1 MLILSAIFICTV
13 IIVKYKPAYI
23 VTVGGKTLGVISK
36 DNNLD
41 KDIEKYKNHR
51 EGTIALIDIVN
62 MPTYEFTLVSR
73 DTRFNESEIYEEVKD
88 SAIITYKTYAITL
101 NGENIAEVDT
111 EIEAEDIITRLKDG
125 LNENIEYELAIVEM
139 FSTTQ
144 NGIDSESAFNQLN
157 DIKIA
162 KTQAYEE
169 EQARLEAER
178 IERERQEAAERA
190 RLAAI
195 SYSSVQGISSSVGSG
210 NIGGLSL
217 SYPLPTTPLI
227 TSRFGE
233 SSGSRSYVHTG
244 VDLATSLGTPIYAVA
259 AGTVIT
265 ATYNGSYGNMIAI
278 DHGDG
283 IQSWYA
289 HCNSLNVSVGQTVDA
304 GTMIATV
311 GSTGNSTGPHLHL
324 EIRINGQA
332 VNPQNYLY

>member
-1 MLILSAIFICTV
+1 MFILSAIFICT
-13 IIVKYKPAYI
+13 IITIKYKPAYI
-23 VTVGGKTLGVISK
+23 VTVSGKTLGCIGK
-36 DNNLD
+36 DNNL
-41 KDIEKYKNHR
+41 ENNLQKYINHR
-51 EGTIALIDIVN
+51 EGTIALIDIAN
-62 MPTYEFTLVSR
+62 MPEYEFTLVSR
-73 DTRFNESEIYEEVKD
+73 DTKFNENDIYEEVRD
-88 SAIITYKTYAITL
+88 SAVITYKTYAITV
-101 NGENIAEVDT
+101 NGESITEVDT
-111 EIEAEDIITRLKDG
+111 EIEAEDIITRLKEG
-125 LNENIEYELAIVEM
+125 LNENIEYELAIVEV

-144 NGIDSESAFNQLN
+144 NGVDSESAFNQLN
-157 DIKIA
+157 DIKVA

-195 SYSSVQGISSSVGSG
+195 SYSSVQGIAGSVGSG

-217 SYPLPTTPLI
+217 SYPLPVTPLI

-233 SSGSRSYVHTG
+233 SSGSRSTVHTG
-244 VDLATSLGTPIYAVA
+244 LDLATSLGTPIYPVA

-289 HCNSLNVSVGQTVDA
+289 HCNSLNVSVGQTVDT

-324 EIRINGQA
+324 EIRINGSP